1 MCGGGPDIPAK
12 IDPAAE
18 REKADAL
25 ATQSANEKAAA
36 LKVARQRQSL
46 LAAGAG
52 GGGGTGGTPAT
63 STVLA
68 QGKPLLGS

>member
-12 IDPAAE
+12 TDPAAE

-52 GGGGTGGTPAT
+52 GGNGGTPAT